1 MHHQPYPAWVGT
13 SEHALDGYAGQTGP
27 GWVRHALYGYALP
40 DGPWMGTLG
49 TVSHALRGYAPSD
62 MPWMGTQVR
71 QALDGF
77 DMPCMGTHCQTGP
90 GWVR

>member
-13 SEHALDGYAGQTGP
+13 SEHALDGYA
-27 GWVRHALYGYALP
+27 LP
-40 DGPWMGTLG
+40 DGPWMGMLG

-77 DMPCMGTHCQTGP
+77 HMPCMGTHCQTGP